1 MQEFVNYAAAYMA
14 IGYALMLIPFLRDG
28 LGNER
33 IIVLALWFWP
43 VSLILMVLVMVME
56 ASPYRFGLGFHESAE
71 LRTWGVRKSDIH
83 TKSFAVRCPWVELQI
98 WKVK

>member
-1 MQEFVNYAAAYMA
+1 MSWIEFAAAYMA

-28 LGNER
+28 LENGR
-33 IIVLALWFWP
+33 SIVLALWFWP
-43 VSLILMVLVMVME
+43 IALVLMAAVMAVD
-56 ASPYRFGLGFHESAE
+56 ASPYRFGLGFHESTE

-83 TKSFAVRCPWVELQI
+83 SKSFAIRCPWVELQM

>member
-1 MQEFVNYAAAYMA
+1 MNWIEFAAAYMA

-28 LGNER
+28 LENER
-33 IIVLALWFWP
+33 SIVLALWFWP
-43 VSLILMVLVMVME
+43 VALVLMALVMVVE
-56 ASPYRFGLGFHESAE
+56 ASPYRVELVRHESAE

-83 TKSFAVRCPWVELQI
+83 SKSFAIRCPWVELQM